1 MNGTINCLAATIRR
15 LHAERDA
22 YHREMMREEREKFT
36 ALAECDEL
44 RALLRECRAD
54 REAIATFLEDAAED
68 LQHGNFGADADVQEH
83 IAQLRAWAKM
93 LREEK

>member
-1 MNGTINCLAATIRR
+1 MVEAMT
-15 LHAERDA
+15 
-22 YHREMMREEREKFT
+22 
-36 ALAECDEL
+36 
-44 RALLRECRAD
+44 RAD